1 MKALSLVVLFCLAF
15 APVTASKKDE
25 FKKVVKP
32 SSKKLFIQDIDRSLP
47 RDKKDEQ
54 IDELIRDRYGSEYR
68 RANVYDLYPMEI
80 PKSKSM
86 FMDKK
91 SEIELMEYY
100 VYARKNLEKVSKS
113 KFINAERANFDLD
126 KDYEYAVILY
136 TPEKDKFH
144 LAIFNVNEELY
155 FEDFDADFIELVNDG
170 KYPTSIFDKAKPKHL
185 KVPTLRIIDFGE
197 YNKILYFDPKSKS
210 WEIEEVQE

>member
-1 MKALSLVVLFCLAF
+1 MRILSLFILFCLAF
-15 APVTASKKDE
+15 TSANASKKE
-25 FKKVVKP
+25 GFKTVVKP
-32 SSKKLFIQDIDRSLP
+32 SSKKIFIQDIDRSLP
-47 RDKKDEQ
+47 RDKKDQQ
-54 IDELIRDRYGSEYR
+54 IDELIQERYGDQYR

-113 KFINAERANFDLD
+113 KFLNAVRANFDLD
-126 KDYEYAVILY
+126 KDYEYAVVLY
-136 TPEKDKFH
+136 EPSSAKYH
-144 LAIFNVNEELY
+144 LAIFNAQEELY
-155 FEDFDADFIELVNDG
+155 FENFEDDFVELVNEG
-170 KYPTSIFDKAKPKHL
+170 KYPTSIFDKGKPKSL
-185 KVPTLRIIDFGE
+185 KSPTLRVVNFGE
-197 YNKILYFDPKSKS
+197 YNKILYFDGKSKS